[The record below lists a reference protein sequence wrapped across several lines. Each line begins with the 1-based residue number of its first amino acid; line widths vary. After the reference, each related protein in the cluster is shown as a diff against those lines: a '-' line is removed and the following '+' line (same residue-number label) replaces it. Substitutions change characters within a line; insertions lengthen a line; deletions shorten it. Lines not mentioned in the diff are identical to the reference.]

1 MLDHWIRP
9 RLICHLRMKRA
20 RIISSFRSCK
30 DLWIFVC
37 NTKISTPVDEN
48 FQCTTYLRKS
58 LKFLRPRFEMPLP
71 FILLAKRRVH
81 PKRWDSVEIWE
92 SAVVLSF
99 PSFFICKGRI
109 PNSET
114 CALWFDT
121 FSFPLVTPKF
131 NEKKIKWD
139 FLRASFK
146 TFSFPTGL
154 A

>member
-1 MLDHWIRP
+1 
-9 RLICHLRMKRA
+9 
-20 RIISSFRSCK
+20 
-30 DLWIFVC
+30 
-37 NTKISTPVDEN
+37 
-48 FQCTTYLRKS
+48 
-58 LKFLRPRFEMPLP
+58 MPLP

-92 SAVVLSF
+92 STVVLSF

-131 NEKKIKWD
+131 NEKKKLNEISFALRSRLFPFQPASLNSVRRIRFKCSHLSRKCCNCNVVYKWCWKHLRD
-139 FLRASFK
+139 ASVNKKQSKAIAKKELKPPFETLILFLFWHY
-146 TFSFPTGL
+146 L
-154 A
+154 